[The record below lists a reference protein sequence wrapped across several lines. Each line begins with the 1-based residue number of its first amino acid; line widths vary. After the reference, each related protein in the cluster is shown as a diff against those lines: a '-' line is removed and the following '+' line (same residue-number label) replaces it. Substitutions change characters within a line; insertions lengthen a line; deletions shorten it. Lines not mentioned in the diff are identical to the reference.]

1 MQGRQ
6 GHARVLW
13 VTEEPPDR
21 KLGGG
26 NIRQSYLFQA
36 LASVV
41 PTDLLV
47 VGPVTDEHVTSGA
60 VSITELPKRRAL
72 WSEHP
77 VGRRAIEL
85 AITFGSRY
93 PMPAYPAYPGRRALG
108 RAISA
113 RRTQYD
119 LVCVEHE
126 TLAPLVPR
134 SRAQPWII
142 TFHHLL
148 SRMIETELGLAPG
161 RRQRWFKERDLGKAR
176 RLEQRAL
183 RRYARCVVCSSQD
196 AVALGALGDQD
207 GRNQI
212 AVVPNGVDL
221 AAFNPSPIPRQPRI
235 LLPGTLAWGPNVDG
249 AVWFCA
255 EVWPLIR
262 TSVPEATL
270 VLAGRSPVD
279 EVLDLGRLPG
289 VSIHADVPSM
299 VPYFESTRLVVV
311 PLRVG
316 TGTRLK
322 ALEAM
327 AAGRPVVG
335 TTIGL
340 DGIGA
345 VDGTGARVADDPEA
359 FASAVVE
366 TLTRDDIA
374 GSLARS
380 GRAHVERDF
389 GWDRI
394 GSQFV
399 AIVSELLEREEAR
412 RGAARSPSRAA

>member
-1 MQGRQ
+1 MPRRQ

-13 VTEEPPDR
+13 VTDEPPDR
-21 KLGGG
+21 RLGGG
-26 NIRQSYLFQA
+26 NIRQSYLFAA
-36 LASVV
+36 LSSVV
-41 PTDLLV
+41 PTELLV
-47 VGPVTDEHVTSGA
+47 VGPVTDEHVTSRA
-60 VSITELPKRRAL
+60 ASVTELPTRGAL

-77 VGRRAIEL
+77 VGRRALEL
-85 AITFGSRY
+85 AITVGSRY
-93 PMPAYPAYPGRRALG
+93 PLPAYPAYPARRALG
-108 RAISA
+108 RTISA

-126 TLAPLVPR
+126 VLAPLAPR

-148 SRMIETELGLAPG
+148 SRMIETELGLVTG
-161 RRQRWFKERDLGKAR
+161 QRQRLFRLRDLRKAR
-176 RLEQRAL
+176 RLEQHAL
-183 RRYARCVVCSSQD
+183 HRYARCVVCSSQD

-207 GRNQI
+207 VRDRI

-221 AAFNPSPIPRQPRI
+221 AAFNPSPVPPQPRI
-235 LLPGTLAWGPNVDG
+235 LFPGTLSWGPNVDG

-255 EVWPLIR
+255 NIWPSIR
-262 TSVPEATL
+262 AAVPAATL
-270 VLAGRSPVD
+270 VLAGRSPAA
-279 EVLDLGRLPG
+279 EVLELGRLPG

-299 VPYFESTRLVVV
+299 VPYFEAARLVVV

-327 AAGRPVVG
+327 AACRPVIG

-345 VDGTGARVADDPEA
+345 VDGTGARVVDDPEA
-359 FASAVVE
+359 FASAAVE
-366 TLTRDDIA
+366 TLTRDDLA
-374 GSLARS
+374 NSLAKL
-380 GRAHVERDF
+380 GRAHVERSF
-389 GWDRI
+389 GWDHI
-394 GSQFV
+394 SSQFV
-399 AIVSELLEREEAR
+399 SMVSELLEREEAR
-412 RGAARSPSRAA
+412 RPASSSPSRVA

>member
-1 MQGRQ
+1 MRSR
-6 GHARVLW
+6 RVLW
-13 VTEEPPDR
+13 VSEEPPDR
-21 KLGGG
+21 ALGGG
-26 NIRQSYLFQA
+26 NIRQSYLFEA
-36 LASVV
+36 LASVF

-47 VGPVTDEHVTSGA
+47 VGPVTDEHVSSRA
-60 VSITELPKRRAL
+60 ASITQLPKRRPL
-72 WSEHP
+72 WTDHP
-77 VGRRAIEL
+77 VGRRALEL
-85 AITFGSRY
+85 AITLGSRY

-113 RRTQYD
+113 RRAQYE

-126 TLAPLVPR
+126 ALAPLVPR

-148 SRMIETELGLAPG
+148 SGMIETELGLAPG
-161 RRQRWFKERDLGKAR
+161 RRQRWFRRRDLGKAR
-176 RLEQRAL
+176 RLEQHAL
-183 RRYARCVVCSSQD
+183 RRYDRCVVCSSQD

-207 GRNQI
+207 RRDRI

-221 AAFNPSPIPRQPRI
+221 AVFNPSPVPRQPRI

-255 EVWPLIR
+255 EVWPSIR
-262 TSVPEATL
+262 AAVPEATL

-299 VPYFESTRLVVV
+299 VPYFESARLVVV

-335 TTIGL
+335 TRIGL

-366 TLTRDDIA
+366 TLTRDDVA
-374 GSLARS
+374 HSLAKS
-380 GRAHVERDF
+380 GRAHVERHF

-399 AIVSELLEREEAR
+399 AMVSELLEREEAR
-412 RGAARSPSRAA
+412 HPAPSSPSRAE